1 MGTRQVYTAQLRA
14 SVTPE
19 LKRRL
24 RIEALRQRRSDSS
37 LLRTLLEDI
46 LPEIL
51 TEGDEYEVELSRQ
64 EATSLIRQGYNLEPI
79 YLTGEQLALP
89 GW

>member
-1 MGTRQVYTAQLRA
+1 MESRQVYTAQLRA

-24 RIEALRQRRSDSS
+24 RVEALRQRRSDSS

-64 EATSLIRQGYNLEPI
+64 EADNLVRLGYRLEP
-79 YLTGEQLALP
+79 TSLP